1 MGDHKLVGS
10 NQDNASPLRDSY
22 SGFFDDRPD
31 DSDIDGALHHK
42 PSMLKQ
48 IGTWF
53 RDVGAQF
60 TAFFVGLGEGIASAW
75 TAVKRAFGSEDQAQ
89 QAVRHI
95 QQPITAEERAVLQPR
110 EQLANLTQPGLHR
123 IDTEKKQAV
132 ATADFIESVDIPFN
146 IPVSQQGEDE
156 LAFDAYA
163 TLCKQDGKP
172 LGAIP
177 CPQNFNDAAV
187 RYAKAFLGQV
197 AQRKQTAEKTHAEF
211 WLSSTD
217 QEKFEGAKNLLAQQ
231 FDKESKQLA
240 EAANKLGK
248 IHKNSS
254 HQCLSFM
261 AWRDWR
267 KEPSKQPAYENF
279 SIEAALAYANE
290 LQSQYK
296 NQYLATNHHLQA
308 LLSDA
313 TLLITQKDHYLD
325 LYAFLQL
332 EKISDDIAKLTTSAS
347 NATNAPTDSLVSPAP
362 PPPPNRTKNT
372 VTHATLHKIPDLST
386 FETEIQTM
394 SYARLNQFFDEYS
407 QQIDKGLVKV
417 DRNDPLF
424 TAMAS
429 AAVEFLNKADA
440 APETVDWQMYAAANF
455 VINEYRLHQDD
466 MGKSS
471 GL

>member
-1 MGDHKLVGS
+1 MMPSTSAGDKQDHHTTQSMAQTNATDPSETSELFDAGPGRSVG
-10 NQDNASPLRDSY
+10 QKTAADWLRE
-22 SGFFDDRPD
+22 
-31 DSDIDGALHHK
+31 K
-42 PSMLKQ
+42 
-48 IGTWF
+48 
-53 RDVGAQF
+53 VAQF
-60 TAFFVGLGEGIASAW
+60 SARCREASDWIQRKLASL
-75 TAVKRAFGSEDQAQ
+75 TNGTGTDLHIGAISTPRNFQ
-89 QAVRHI
+89 RHAL
-95 QQPITAEERAVLQPR
+95 PAKLLQ
-110 EQLANLTQPGLHR
+110 GLHR

-163 TLCKQDGKP
+163 KLCKQDDKP

-325 LYAFLQL
+325 LYALLQL
-332 EKISDDIAKLTTSAS
+332 EKISDDVAKLTTSAS
-347 NATNAPTDSLVSPAP
+347 NATNAPTGSLVSPAP

-386 FETEIQTM
+386 FETDIQTI
-394 SYARLNQFFDEYS
+394 SYARLNRFFDEYS
-407 QQIDKGLVKV
+407 QQIYKGLVKV
-417 DRNDPLF
+417 DRSDPLF

-466 MGKSS
+466 MRKSS